1 MTFCAIM
8 SIIGYSEPDAGTD
21 TSRITT
27 RADPDG
33 NGGWK
38 VTGQKVFARDF
49 AAFGHQGPAFAAARA
64 TTGLVWAPSA
74 L

>member
-1 MTFCAIM
+1 MTVPRQARRTASPSGGMVSSHEQIRTVCGLSAI
-8 SIIGYSEPDAGTD
+8 SSLTFL
-21 TSRITT
+21 
-27 RADPDG
+27 
-33 NGGWK
+33 
-38 VTGQKVFARDF
+38 FARDF

>member
-1 MTFCAIM
+1 MTVPRQARRTASPSGGMVSSHEQIRTVRGLSAI
-8 SIIGYSEPDAGTD
+8 SSLTFL
-21 TSRITT
+21 
-27 RADPDG
+27 
-33 NGGWK
+33 
-38 VTGQKVFARDF
+38 FARDF